1 MFSTEPRPG
10 ETFRTNK
17 DPSILL
23 SSHAQSSG
31 VKDAQ
36 SPTSSFEIKQR
47 IPLPKTYMAI
57 IEFMILHKEHCQP
70 QFSNCLQHPLC
81 HHQQETPEALMISYF
96 EMWSF
101 VTYWLQ

>member
-1 MFSTEPRPG
+1 M
-10 ETFRTNK
+10 
-17 DPSILL
+17 PSA
-23 SSHAQSSG
+23 SRN
-31 VKDAQ
+31 VK
-36 SPTSSFEIKQR
+36 TWSSFEIKQR

-81 HHQQETPEALMISYF
+81 HHQQETPEALVISYL